1 MKLMPGVRLN
11 FGKDSVGMSFGV
23 PGARYTVNSKG
34 RRTVSMGIPGTGISD
49 VTTLSS
55 GRSSRRA
62 QVEEVPQIGDSEPR
76 PGLFASG
83 AERALHVFLRDI
95 YGADDTV
102 NSAMEVVEAAGALKA
117 QHPKLAA
124 AMDLI
129 SVLHGIR
136 DTDTSDAASALA
148 MKLWQERDI
157 VFNDRLVRK
166 YFPGIYPGVQI
177 TAGIFSV
184 GSYTSQTLGFI
195 VSELLQKEGKYPEA
209 IEVLNHMRP
218 DQLVG
223 ISLADIEITSGDF
236 DGAIETTEDI
246 ENEDDATAMMLVLRG
261 IAFREKGLDDAALE
275 CFKRAIA
282 KKSRSEGVIHR
293 GLFERAMTYK
303 KLGKKAAAK
312 KDLEKILVDDPQAAG
327 VNEALKAL

>member
-1 MKLMPGVRLN
+1 
-11 FGKDSVGMSFGV
+11 
-23 PGARYTVNSKG
+23 
-34 RRTVSMGIPGTGISD
+34 PGTGISD

-55 GRSSRRA
+55 GRRKA
-62 QVEEVPQIGDSEPR
+62 AVEREVPPSILGENQPR
-76 PGLFASG
+76 PSLFASK
-83 AERALHVFLRDI
+83 AERQLSIFLKDI
-95 YGADDTV
+95 YGADDSV
-102 NSAMEVVEAAGALKA
+102 NGATDVVGAAGALKVSF
-117 QHPKLAA
+117 PKLAP

-136 DTDTSDAASALA
+136 DEATSDAASALA
-148 MKLWQERDI
+148 KKLWQERDVI
-157 VFNDRLVRK
+157 FNNRLVRK
-166 YFPGIYPGVQI
+166 YFAGIYPGVQI
-177 TAGIFSV
+177 TEGIFSV

-195 VSELLQKEGKYPEA
+195 VSEILQKEEKYQEA
-209 IEVLNHMRP
+209 IAVLNEMRP

-223 ISLADIEITSGDF
+223 IALADIEITAGDF

-261 IAFREKGLDDAALE
+261 VAFREKGLDDAALE

-282 KKSRSEGVIHR
+282 KKARSEGVIHR

-312 KDLEKILVDDPQAAG
+312 KDLEKILVDDPKATG
-327 VNEALKAL
+327 VNEALAAL